1 MGLWKRLW
9 LRWKAIAGAIADF
22 QARVILSL
30 FYFVVVLPFGLAVRL
45 FADPLRIRGERRT
58 GWVDCI
64 ERTQTVDEAMR
75 QF

>member
-1 MGLWKRLW
+1 MGFWKRFW

-45 FADPLRIRGERRT
+45 FADPLRVRGERQT
-58 GWVDCI
+58 SWVDCAK
-64 ERTQTVDEAMR
+64 RAQTVDEAMR